1 MGLFSRKDSAPSR
14 KPTGK
19 PRPSVT
25 SEAQAS
31 ELRIKARR
39 RLAGAVALILA
50 AVVIIPMLLDSEPA
64 PVASNVP
71 IRIPDRQT
79 PFQPNLSE
87 PDTASS
93 TNASSATGQVAAAA
107 GTNQSSTSNPQETA
121 TTTNLTNTPVKPDPA
136 AKPGTAAQTDA
147 TKPSVTRPP
156 ASGATSSSAPATP
169 PAAQRKDDSAR
180 ALALLEG
187 RTPVASAPS
196 PKAPV
201 RGNFVVQAMSLDSA
215 AEAQKQ
221 RNVLN
226 SAGINNAFVDGP
238 VDVNGRPKYRVR
250 VGPFQSREAA
260 QAAQTRLRT
269 QGYGGAFITTQ

>member
-14 KPTGK
+14 KPIGK

-25 SEAQAS
+25 SEAQAAD
-31 ELRIKARR
+31 LRIKARR

-50 AVVIIPMLLDSEPA
+50 AVVVLPMLLDSEPA
-64 PVASNVP
+64 PVASNIP
-71 IRIPDRQT
+71 IRIPDRQS

-87 PDTASS
+87 PSTSAAPTATASTSGQVTASS
-93 TNASSATGQVAAAA
+93 EATPASANT
-107 GTNQSSTSNPQETA
+107 TPQT
-121 TTTNLTNTPVKPDPA
+121 KPDAASKPA
-136 AKPGTAAQTDA
+136 LT
-147 TKPSVTRPP
+147 PSQD
-156 ASGATSSSAPATP
+156 SSRPATISP
-169 PAAQRKDDSAR
+169 PAAPSAQQRRDDAAR

-187 RTPVASAPS
+187 RSPVASAPS
-196 PKAPV
+196 ANPPV
-201 RGNFVVQAMSLDSA
+201 RGNFVVQAMSLDSS

-221 RNVLN
+221 RNVLI
-226 SAGINNAFVDGP
+226 SAGLNNAFVDGP

-269 QGYGGAFITTQ
+269 QGYGGAFIATQ

>member
-1 MGLFSRKDSAPSR
+1 MGLFSRKDSAPTR

-25 SEAQAS
+25 SEAQAA

-50 AVVIIPMLLDSEPA
+50 AVVVIPMLLDSEPA
-64 PVASNVP
+64 PVASNIP

-87 PDTASS
+87 PDTSAAAASN
-93 TNASSATGQVAAAA
+93 TTGTTGQVAANATTNQTGAA
-107 GTNQSSTSNPQETA
+107 GSTDSSATSA
-121 TTTNLTNTPVKPDPA
+121 AGSISAKPDSALKPGVAPTESAKTTA
-136 AKPGTAAQTDA
+136 AKPA
-147 TKPSVTRPP
+147 TPPTPST
-156 ASGATSSSAPATP
+156 TP
-169 PAAQRKDDSAR
+169 PAAQQRKDDAAR

-187 RTPVASAPS
+187 RSPVASAPS

-215 AEAQKQ
+215 ADAQKQ
-221 RNVLN
+221 RNVLI
-226 SAGINNAFVDGP
+226 SAGLNNAFVDGP

>member
-14 KPTGK
+14 KPIGK

-25 SEAQAS
+25 SEAQAA

-50 AVVIIPMLLDSEPA
+50 AVVVLPMLLDSEPA
-64 PVASNVP
+64 PVASNIP

-79 PFQPNLSE
+79 PFQPNLSSPE
-87 PDTASS
+87 STPSSGDAAGQAASS
-93 TNASSATGQVAAAA
+93 NTGTNPTENIPLASGQVKPETTEKPPQANVADA
-107 GTNQSSTSNPQETA
+107 GKA
-121 TTTNLTNTPVKPDPA
+121 TPA
-136 AKPGTAAQTDA
+136 AKPTTPAASTAT
-147 TKPSVTRPP
+147 TPP
-156 ASGATSSSAPATP
+156 TAPSSAQ
-169 PAAQRKDDSAR
+169 QRRDDSAR

-187 RTPVASAPS
+187 RSPVASAPT

-201 RGNFVVQAMSLDSA
+201 KGNFVVQAMSLDSSA
-215 AEAQKQ
+215 DAQKQ
-221 RNVLN
+221 RNVLIA
-226 SAGINNAFVDGP
+226 AGLNNAFVDGP

>member
-14 KPTGK
+14 KPIGK

-25 SEAQAS
+25 SEAQAAD
-31 ELRIKARR
+31 LRIKARR

-50 AVVIIPMLLDSEPA
+50 AVVVLPMLLDSEPA
-64 PVASNVP
+64 PVASNIP

-79 PFQPNLSE
+79 PFQPNLTE
-87 PDTASS
+87 PSTSSASTSGQVTASS
-93 TNASSATGQVAAAA
+93 ETNLKPNPNVTEASAET
-107 GTNQSSTSNPQETA
+107 SSTQS
-121 TTTNLTNTPVKPDPA
+121 KPDAA
-136 AKPGTAAQTDA
+136 AKPAPT
-147 TKPSVTRPP
+147 PSQE
-156 ASGATSSSAPATP
+156 TSRTATP
-169 PAAQRKDDSAR
+169 SHPAAPAAQPRRDDAAR

-187 RTPVASAPS
+187 RSPVASTPS
-196 PKAPV
+196 PKPPV

-215 AEAQKQ
+215 ADAQKQ
-221 RNVLN
+221 RNVLI
-226 SAGINNAFVDGP
+226 SAGLNNAFVDGP
-238 VDVNGRPKYRVR
+238 VDVNGRSKYRVR

>member
-14 KPTGK
+14 KPIGK

-25 SEAQAS
+25 SEAQAAD
-31 ELRIKARR
+31 LRIKARR

-50 AVVIIPMLLDSEPA
+50 AVVVLPMLLDSEPA
-64 PVASNVP
+64 PVASNIP

-79 PFQPNLSE
+79 PFQPNLTE
-87 PDTASS
+87 PNTSAPSTATASIS
-93 TNASSATGQVAAAA
+93 GQV
-107 GTNQSSTSNPQETA
+107 TPSSET
-121 TTTNLTNTPVKPDPA
+121 TP
-136 AKPGTAAQTDA
+136 
-147 TKPSVTRPP
+147 
-156 ASGATSSSAPATP
+156 APATGSPQTKPDAASKPPPTPSQDTSRTTTTSP
-169 PAAQRKDDSAR
+169 PAAPTAQQRRDDAAR

-187 RTPVASAPS
+187 RSPVASAPS
-196 PKAPV
+196 ASPPA
-201 RGNFVVQAMSLDSA
+201 RGNFVVQAMSLDSS

-221 RNVLN
+221 RNVLI
-226 SAGINNAFVDGP
+226 SAGLNNAFVDGP

>member
-25 SEAQAS
+25 SEAQAA

-50 AVVIIPMLLDSEPA
+50 AVVVLPMLLDSEPA
-64 PVASNVP
+64 PVASNIP

-79 PFQPNLSE
+79 PFQPHLSE
-87 PDTASS
+87 PDTP
-93 TNASSATGQVAAAA
+93 ASSAATASTTGQEAPSSDAQRTAS
-107 GTNQSSTSNPQETA
+107 QSLPAA
-121 TTTNLTNTPVKPDPA
+121 TTPPAVTSTQVKPDS
-136 AKPGTAAQTDA
+136 T
-147 TKPSVTRPP
+147 TKPAVTTGSETTK
-156 ASGATSSSAPATP
+156 AAPATP
-169 PAAQRKDDSAR
+169 PAAPSSTAQQRRDDSAR

-196 PKAPV
+196 PKPPV

-221 RNVLN
+221 RNVLI
-226 SAGINNAFVDGP
+226 SAGLNNAFVDGP

>member
-14 KPTGK
+14 KPIGK

-25 SEAQAS
+25 SEAQAAD
-31 ELRIKARR
+31 LRIKARR

-50 AVVIIPMLLDSEPA
+50 AVVVLPMLLDSEPA
-64 PVASNVP
+64 HVASNIP

-79 PFQPNLSE
+79 PFQPNLTE
-87 PDTASS
+87 PNSSTATASGEVAAS
-93 TNASSATGQVAAAA
+93 VDTNAKPSPNVTEASSAPTSPQIKPDVAPKPALTPSQDTSRTA
-107 GTNQSSTSNPQETA
+107 SNP
-121 TTTNLTNTPVKPDPA
+121 
-136 AKPGTAAQTDA
+136 
-147 TKPSVTRPP
+147 PP
-156 ASGATSSSAPATP
+156 APTPAQ
-169 PAAQRKDDSAR
+169 QRRDDAAR

-187 RTPVASAPS
+187 RSPVASAPS
-196 PKAPV
+196 PKPPV

-215 AEAQKQ
+215 ADAQKQ
-221 RNVLN
+221 RNVLI
-226 SAGINNAFVDGP
+226 SAGLNNAFVDGP

>member
-14 KPTGK
+14 KPVGK

-25 SEAQAS
+25 SEAQAA

-50 AVVIIPMLLDSEPA
+50 AVVVLPMLLDSEPA
-64 PVASNVP
+64 PVATNIP

-79 PFQPNLSE
+79 PFQPNLSG
-87 PDTASS
+87 PDTVITPAASS
-93 TNASSATGQVAAAA
+93 PVASSG
-107 GTNQSSTSNPQETA
+107 A
-121 TTTNLTNTPVKPDPA
+121 TTNTASNNAVVPETVKPEANVKPVPA
-136 AKPGTAAQTDA
+136 NTADA
-147 TKPSVTRPP
+147 SKVAPPTKPTTPP
-156 ASGATSSSAPATP
+156 ASVSQPTAVPSAQ
-169 PAAQRKDDSAR
+169 QRRDDSAR

-187 RTPVASAPS
+187 RNPVASAPS
-196 PKAPV
+196 PQAPV
-201 RGNFVVQAMSLDSA
+201 RGNFVVQAMSLDSSA
-215 AEAQKQ
+215 DAQKQ
-221 RNVLN
+221 RNVLMN
-226 SAGINNAFVDGP
+226 AGISNAFVDGP

>member
-14 KPTGK
+14 KPIGK

-25 SEAQAS
+25 SEAQAAD
-31 ELRIKARR
+31 LRIKARR
-39 RLAGAVALILA
+39 RLAGAVVLILA
-50 AVVIIPMLLDSEPA
+50 AVVVLPMLLDSEPA
-64 PVASNVP
+64 PVASNIP
-71 IRIPDRQT
+71 IRIPDRQS

-87 PDTASS
+87 PSTSAASTATASTSGQVTASS
-93 TNASSATGQVAAAA
+93 EATPASANTTPQTKPDVASKPAL
-107 GTNQSSTSNPQETA
+107 TPSQDSSRPA
-121 TTTNLTNTPVKPDPA
+121 TT
-136 AKPGTAAQTDA
+136 
-147 TKPSVTRPP
+147 S
-156 ASGATSSSAPATP
+156 P
-169 PAAQRKDDSAR
+169 PAAPSAQQRRDDAAR

-187 RTPVASAPS
+187 RSPVASAPS
-196 PKAPV
+196 ANPPV
-201 RGNFVVQAMSLDSA
+201 RGNFVVQAMSLDSS

-221 RNVLN
+221 RNVLI
-226 SAGINNAFVDGP
+226 SAGLNNAFVDGP

>member
-14 KPTGK
+14 KPVGK

-25 SEAQAS
+25 SEAQAA

-50 AVVIIPMLLDSEPA
+50 AVVVLPMLLDSEPA
-64 PVASNVP
+64 PVASNIP

-79 PFQPNLSE
+79 PFHPNLSG
-87 PDTASS
+87 PGGANAPATAG
-93 TNASSATGQVAAAA
+93 NVAP
-107 GTNQSSTSNPQETA
+107 SNVSPNTA
-121 TTTNLTNTPVKPDPA
+121 NNNVVEQNPVKPEANVKPDSVNA
-136 AKPGTAAQTDA
+136 ADA
-147 TKPSVTRPP
+147 TKVAPP
-156 ASGATSSSAPATP
+156 VKPTTP
-169 PAAQRKDDSAR
+169 PSAVSPPPVAPNAQQRRDESAR

-187 RTPVASAPS
+187 RSPVASAPS
-196 PKAPV
+196 PQAPV
-201 RGNFVVQAMSLDSA
+201 RGNFVVQAMSLDSS

-221 RNVLN
+221 RNVLIA
-226 SAGINNAFVDGP
+226 AGLNNAFVDGP

>member
-14 KPTGK
+14 KPIGK

-25 SEAQAS
+25 SEAQAAD
-31 ELRIKARR
+31 LRIKARR
-39 RLAGAVALILA
+39 RLAGAVALVLA
-50 AVVIIPMLLDSEPA
+50 AVVVLPMLLDSEPA
-64 PVASNVP
+64 PVASNIP

-79 PFQPNLSE
+79 PFQPNLTE
-87 PDTASS
+87 PNTSVPPTA
-93 TNASSATGQVAAAA
+93 GQVSASTEA
-107 GTNQSSTSNPQETA
+107 NQKPTPNVTDPQPSTSALPQSKPDPTSKPASTPSQDASRTA
-121 TTTNLTNTPVKPDPA
+121 TT
-136 AKPGTAAQTDA
+136 
-147 TKPSVTRPP
+147 S
-156 ASGATSSSAPATP
+156 P
-169 PAAQRKDDSAR
+169 PAAPTAQQRRDDAAR

-187 RTPVASAPS
+187 RSPVASAPS
-196 PKAPV
+196 PKPPV
-201 RGNFVVQAMSLDSA
+201 RGNFVVQAMSLDSP

-221 RNVLN
+221 RNVLI
-226 SAGINNAFVDGP
+226 SAGLNNAFVDGP

>member
-14 KPTGK
+14 KPIGK

-25 SEAQAS
+25 SEAQAAD
-31 ELRIKARR
+31 LRIKARR

-50 AVVIIPMLLDSEPA
+50 AVVVLPMLLDSEPA
-64 PVASNVP
+64 PVASNIP
-71 IRIPDRQT
+71 IRIPDRQS

-87 PDTASS
+87 PSTSAAPTATASTSGQVTASS
-93 TNASSATGQVAAAA
+93 EATPASANTTPQTKPDAASKPAL
-107 GTNQSSTSNPQETA
+107 TPSQDSSRPA
-121 TTTNLTNTPVKPDPA
+121 TT
-136 AKPGTAAQTDA
+136 
-147 TKPSVTRPP
+147 S
-156 ASGATSSSAPATP
+156 P
-169 PAAQRKDDSAR
+169 PAAPSAQQRRDDAAR

-187 RTPVASAPS
+187 RSPVASAPS
-196 PKAPV
+196 ANPPV
-201 RGNFVVQAMSLDSA
+201 RGNFVVQAMSLDSS

-221 RNVLN
+221 RNVLI
-226 SAGINNAFVDGP
+226 SAGLNNAFVDGP

-269 QGYGGAFITTQ
+269 QGYGGAFIATQ

>member
-14 KPTGK
+14 KPIGK

-25 SEAQAS
+25 SEAQAAD
-31 ELRIKARR
+31 LRIKARR
-39 RLAGAVALILA
+39 RLAGAVALVLA
-50 AVVIIPMLLDSEPA
+50 AVVVLPMLLDSEPA
-64 PVASNVP
+64 PVASNIP

-79 PFQPNLSE
+79 PFQPNLTE
-87 PDTASS
+87 PNTSVS
-93 TNASSATGQVAAAA
+93 TTSGQVSASTEANQKPT
-107 GTNQSSTSNPQETA
+107 TNVTAPQPATSASPQTKPDSTSKPAVTPSQEANRT
-121 TTTNLTNTPVKPDPA
+121 
-136 AKPGTAAQTDA
+136 G
-147 TKPSVTRPP
+147 S
-156 ASGATSSSAPATP
+156 TSP
-169 PAAQRKDDSAR
+169 PAAPSAQQRRDDASR

-187 RTPVASAPS
+187 RSPVASAPS
-196 PKAPV
+196 PNPPV
-201 RGNFVVQAMSLDSA
+201 RGNFVVQAMSLDSP

-221 RNVLN
+221 RNVLI
-226 SAGINNAFVDGP
+226 SAGLNNAFVDGP

>member
-14 KPTGK
+14 KPSGK

-25 SEAQAS
+25 SEAQAA

-50 AVVIIPMLLDSEPA
+50 AVVVLPMLLDSEPA
-64 PVASNVP
+64 PVASNIP

-79 PFQPNLSE
+79 PFQPNLSGPE
-87 PDTASS
+87 ANANAPASS
-93 TNASSATGQVAAAA
+93 GIVASPSATANPADTNAVASGQVKSEA
-107 GTNQSSTSNPQETA
+107 G
-121 TTTNLTNTPVKPDPA
+121 VKPAPTNA
-136 AKPGTAAQTDA
+136 ADA
-147 TKPSVTRPP
+147 TKAIPPAKPTTPP
-156 ASGATSSSAPATP
+156 ASASQPAPA
-169 PAAQRKDDSAR
+169 ASAQQRRDDSAR

-187 RTPVASAPS
+187 RNPVASAPS
-196 PKAPV
+196 PQAPV
-201 RGNFVVQAMSLDSA
+201 RGNFVVQAMSLDASA
-215 AEAQKQ
+215 DAQKQ
-221 RNVLN
+221 RNVLIA
-226 SAGINNAFVDGP
+226 AGLNNAFVDGP
-238 VDVNGRPKYRVR
+238 VDVNGRAKYRVR

>member
-14 KPTGK
+14 KPIGK

-25 SEAQAS
+25 SEAQAAD
-31 ELRIKARR
+31 LRIKARR

-50 AVVIIPMLLDSEPA
+50 AVVVLPMLLDSEPA
-64 PVASNVP
+64 PVASNIP
-71 IRIPDRQT
+71 IRIPDRQS

-87 PDTASS
+87 PSTSAAPTASASTSGQVTASS
-93 TNASSATGQVAAAA
+93 EATPASANTTPQTKPDAASKPAL
-107 GTNQSSTSNPQETA
+107 TPSQDSSRPA
-121 TTTNLTNTPVKPDPA
+121 TT
-136 AKPGTAAQTDA
+136 
-147 TKPSVTRPP
+147 S
-156 ASGATSSSAPATP
+156 P
-169 PAAQRKDDSAR
+169 PAAPSAQQRRDDAAR

-187 RTPVASAPS
+187 RSPVASAPS
-196 PKAPV
+196 ANPPV
-201 RGNFVVQAMSLDSA
+201 RGNFVVQAMSLDSS

-221 RNVLN
+221 RNVLI
-226 SAGINNAFVDGP
+226 SAGLNNAFVDGP

-269 QGYGGAFITTQ
+269 QGYGGAFIATQ

>member
-25 SEAQAS
+25 SEAQAA

-50 AVVIIPMLLDSEPA
+50 AVVVLPMLLDSEPA
-64 PVASNVP
+64 PVASNIP

-79 PFQPNLSE
+79 PFQPHLSE
-87 PDTASS
+87 PDTP
-93 TNASSATGQVAAAA
+93 ASSAATSATTGQEAPLTDAQRTASQGVPAVTTPPAV
-107 GTNQSSTSNPQETA
+107 TSAQ
-121 TTTNLTNTPVKPDPA
+121 VKPDS
-136 AKPGTAAQTDA
+136 
-147 TKPSVTRPP
+147 TKPALTTGSETTKV
-156 ASGATSSSAPATP
+156 APVTP
-169 PAAQRKDDSAR
+169 PAAPSAAQQRRDDSAR

-196 PKAPV
+196 PKPPV

-221 RNVLN
+221 RNVLI
-226 SAGINNAFVDGP
+226 SAGLNNAFVDGP